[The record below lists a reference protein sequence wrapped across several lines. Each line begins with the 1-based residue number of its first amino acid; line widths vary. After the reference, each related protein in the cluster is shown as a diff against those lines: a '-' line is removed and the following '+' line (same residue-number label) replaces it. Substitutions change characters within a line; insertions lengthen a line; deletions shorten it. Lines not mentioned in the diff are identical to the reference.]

1 MRKYFLFLIIIA
13 SGLLMSS
20 CLGDT
25 SRSYTQPLDYVY
37 ITNDGGLT
45 YGRTLSNRLI
55 TSNEFLMMMPGTF
68 QSMSYSYEEVN
79 GVTPLQI
86 GGQTFQLDNIDLNGT
101 PVEIHKYGFSSMPYD
116 LKTSDK
122 FLGVIPLLNY
132 AIDNPIYFD
141 DHWIIECAYSI
152 KKGEKL
158 ERISFYIND
167 ESQTSLN
174 EVLIDVMLE
183 ITGTPETNATPTS
196 EVTVAALDMER
207 IRNQFG
213 GTSLSE
219 EKKLR
224 IKFNYNKVENS
235 SVSDQFHYLTVKG

>member
-20 CLGDT
+20 CLGET
-25 SRSYTQPLDYVY
+25 SRSYAQPLDYVF
-37 ITNDGGLT
+37 ITYEGGIT
-45 YGRTLSNRLI
+45 YGRTLTNRLI
-55 TSNEFLMMMPGTF
+55 TSNEIDTMMPGSF
-68 QSMSYSYEEVN
+68 QSMNYSFEEEN
-79 GVTPLQI
+79 GVTPIYI
-86 GGQTFQLDNIDLNGT
+86 GGQIYNVDNVDIKGT
-101 PVEIHKYGFSSMPYD
+101 PDLIYKYGFSTMAYD

-122 FLGVIPLLNY
+122 FLGVIPY

-235 SVSDQFHYLTVKG
+235 NINDQYHYLTVKD